1 MGIGEKTNGY
11 SRRVNMFYVTI
22 FFQYVAQYMKTR
34 LQYRMDLFVEMI
46 SDLLF
51 QAVNLIFILVVFG
64 HTQLLS
70 GWNQYEIIFIY
81 GFFLVPYAFFSSF
94 FNIWDFN
101 ERYIVKG
108 EMDRILT
115 RPIHS
120 LFQVILE
127 RMELESLFGVITGLV
142 IMFYSGSQLGLTINW
157 LDPILFVL
165 FVIGGT
171 LVYAGIFVALAS
183 IGFWSD
189 AKTSIMP
196 MMYNIGNYGRYPVDI
211 YNKAIR
217 FVLTWI
223 LPFAFVGV
231 YPSAYF
237 LGKEEWYYFS
247 FLTPLIGFAFF
258 FFSIFL
264 WNEGVK
270 RYRGAGN

>member
-1 MGIGEKTNGY
+1 
-11 SRRVNMFYVTI
+11 MFYLSMLT
-22 FFQYVAQYMKTR
+22 QYIGQYMKTR
-34 LQYRMDLFVEMI
+34 LEYRADMIVELL

-51 QAVNLIFILVVFG
+51 QITNLVFILVVFG
-64 HTQLLS
+64 HTQFLG
-70 GWNQYEIIFIY
+70 GWTRDEIIFIY
-81 GFFLVPYAFFSSF
+81 GFFLVPYAIFGAF

-127 RMELESLFGVITGLV
+127 RIELESLFGAITGIL
-142 IMFYSGSQLGLTINW
+142 IMTYASIQLGLSFQW
-157 LDPILFVL
+157 YDMILFIV
-165 FVIGGT
+165 FAISGA
-171 LVYAGIFVALAS
+171 LVYAGIFVSLAS

-189 AKTSIMP
+189 SPTSLMP

-211 YNKAIR
+211 YNSVIR

-231 YPSAYF
+231 YPAAFF
-237 LGKEEWYYFS
+237 LEKEEWYVYS
-247 FLTPLIGFAFF
+247 FLTPVMGLAFF
-258 FFSIFL
+258 ILSVIL
-264 WNEGVK
+264 WNAGVK
-270 RYRGAGN
+270 KYRGAGN

>member
-1 MGIGEKTNGY
+1 MKYT
-11 SRRVNMFYVTI
+11 SI

-34 LQYRMDLFVEMI
+34 LTYRVDMVIEIL

-51 QAVNLIFILVVFG
+51 QAVNLIFILIVFG
-64 HTQLLS
+64 HTQLLG
-70 GWNQYEIIFIY
+70 GWSRDEIIFIY
-81 GFFLVPYAFFSSF
+81 GFFLVPFAIFGAF

-120 LFQVILE
+120 LFQIILE
-127 RMELESLFGVITGLV
+127 RMELESLFGVFTGIGVML
-142 IMFYSGSQLGLTINW
+142 YSASQLGLSFSW
-157 LDPILFVL
+157 YDPFV
-165 FVIGGT
+165 FVVLVLGGVF
-171 LVYAGIFVALAS
+171 VYAGIFVLLAS
-183 IGFWSD
+183 ISFWSD
-189 AKTSIMP
+189 SPTSIMP

-211 YNKAIR
+211 YNNVIR

-237 LGKEEWYYFS
+237 LGREDWYGYA
-247 FLTPLIGFAFF
+247 FLTPVMGLLFF
-258 FFSIFL
+258 GISVL
-264 WNEGVK
+264 VWNVGVTK
-270 RYRGAGN
+270 YRGAGN

>member
-1 MGIGEKTNGY
+1 
-11 SRRVNMFYVTI
+11 MFYFSM
-22 FFQYVAQYMKTR
+22 FFQYISQYIKTR
-34 LQYRMDLFVEMI
+34 LQYRADMVVEVV

-64 HTQLLS
+64 HTQFLN
-70 GWNQYEIIFIY
+70 GWSREEIIFIY
-81 GFFLVPYAFFSSF
+81 GFFLVPFAVFSSF

-127 RMELESLFGVITGLV
+127 RMELESLFGAITGV
-142 IMFYSGSQLGLTINW
+142 AVMIYAGSI
-157 LDPILFVL
+157 LDLSFAWYDFFIFILFVL
-165 FVIGGT
+165 GGA
-171 LVYAGIFVALAS
+171 LVYAGIFIALAS

-189 AKTSIMP
+189 ARTSIMP
-196 MMYNIGNYGRYPVDI
+196 TMYNIGNYGRYPVDI
-211 YNKAIR
+211 YNNVIR
-217 FVLTWI
+217 YVLTWI

-231 YPSAYF
+231 YPAAYF
-237 LGKEEWYYFS
+237 LGREEWYGYA
-247 FLTPLIGFAFF
+247 FLTPVMGVIFF
-258 FFSIFL
+258 TLAIVL
-264 WNEGVK
+264 WNVGVK

>member
-1 MGIGEKTNGY
+1 
-11 SRRVNMFYVTI
+11 MFYFSMFT
-22 FFQYVAQYMKTR
+22 QYVGQYMKTR
-34 LQYRMDLFVEMI
+34 MQYRADMVVELL
-46 SDLLF
+46 SDMLF
-51 QAVNLIFILVVFG
+51 QVTNLVFILVVFG
-64 HTQLLS
+64 HTQFLS
-70 GWNQYEIIFIY
+70 GWTRDEIIFIY
-81 GFFLVPYAFFSSF
+81 GFFLVPFAVFGAF

-127 RMELESLFGVITGLV
+127 RMELESLFGAITGII
-142 IMFYSGSQLGLTINW
+142 IMGYASTQLGLSFHWYDI
-157 LDPILFVL
+157 IFFII
-165 FVIGGT
+165 FVISGA
-171 LVYAGIFVALAS
+171 LVYAGIFVSLAS

-189 AKTSIMP
+189 ARTSLMP

-211 YNKAIR
+211 YNSVIR

-231 YPSAYF
+231 YPAAYF
-237 LGKEEWYYFS
+237 LDKEEWYVYS
-247 FLTPLIGFAFF
+247 FLTPVMGIVFF
-258 FFSIFL
+258 VLSVFL
-264 WNEGVK
+264 WNQGVK

>member
-1 MGIGEKTNGY
+1 
-11 SRRVNMFYVTI
+11 MFYLSI
-22 FFQYVAQYMKTR
+22 FFQYVGQYMKTK
-34 LQYRMDLFVEMI
+34 LQYRADMFVELL

-51 QAVNLIFILVVFG
+51 QGVNLVFILVVFG
-64 HTQLLS
+64 HTQFLS
-70 GWNQYEIIFIY
+70 GWSREEIIFIY
-81 GFFLVPYAFFSSF
+81 GFFLVPYALFSAF

-101 ERYIVKG
+101 ERYIVNG

-127 RMELESLFGVITGLV
+127 RMELESLFGAITGMIVMGYAASKLN
-142 IMFYSGSQLGLTINW
+142 LTFHW
-157 LDPILFVL
+157 YDPLIFMVM
-165 FVIGGT
+165 VIGGA
-171 LVYAGIFVALAS
+171 LVYGGIFISLAS

-196 MMYNIGNYGRYPVDI
+196 TMYNIGNYGRYPVDI
-211 YNKAIR
+211 YNRVIR

-237 LGKEEWYYFS
+237 LGRSEWYGYA
-247 FLTPLIGFAFF
+247 FLTPFVGIVFF
-258 FFSIFL
+258 GLSVML
-264 WNEGVK
+264 WNSGVK